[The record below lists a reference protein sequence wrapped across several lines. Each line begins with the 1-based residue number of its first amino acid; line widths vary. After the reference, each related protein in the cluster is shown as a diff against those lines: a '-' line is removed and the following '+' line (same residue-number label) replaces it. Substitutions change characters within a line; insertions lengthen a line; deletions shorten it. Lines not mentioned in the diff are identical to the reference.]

1 MAGAFGIVNPSSITS
16 YTIQFLYMV
25 ESDYLNF
32 CTISRLVTLST
43 FETMGKK
50 TRTKSDTWCTQIS
63 DRVTKA
69 DDMVKTSM
77 EKIPQSIE
85 E

>member
-1 MAGAFGIVNPSSITS
+1 
-16 YTIQFLYMV
+16 MV

-50 TRTKSDTWCTQIS
+50 TRTKSDTLCTQIS

-69 DDMVKTSM
+69 DDMVNG
-77 EKIPQSIE
+77 E
-85 E
+85 EESLL